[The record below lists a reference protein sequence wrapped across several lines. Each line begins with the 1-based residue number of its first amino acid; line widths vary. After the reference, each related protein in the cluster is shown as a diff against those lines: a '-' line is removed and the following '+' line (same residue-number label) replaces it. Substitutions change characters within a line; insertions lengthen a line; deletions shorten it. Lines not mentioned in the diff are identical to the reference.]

1 MDSELQDAK
10 VIWNNGEIPV
20 LLRRGGSNAIRI
32 RIPYSPNNRVW
43 LKNGPRKREP
53 DWSKEKKYWELPAS
67 RFNELVKMT
76 LNRYGKVYIIQP
88 YREQEVCS
96 PSCID
101 AKGFECQCSCLGA
114 NHGSGNHQG
123 WYEVTEAL
131 ALKFGNAKLGC
142 RLLERKVQ

>member
-1 MDSELQDAK
+1 MDSDLQDAN

-20 LLRRGGSNAIRI
+20 VLRRGESNPIRI
-32 RIPYSPNNRVW
+32 RIPYSPDNREW

-53 DWSKEKKYWELPAS
+53 GWNKEKRYWELPAS
-67 RFNELVKMT
+67 RFNELVKMI

-88 YREQEVCS
+88 YREKEVCS

-101 AKGFECQCSCLGA
+101 ATGFECQCSCLGA
-114 NHGSGNHQG
+114 NHGSGSHQG

-131 ALKFGNAKLGC
+131 ALRFGNTKLGC
-142 RLLERKVQ
+142 RLLERK